1 MLAVRCM
8 ATEEDGAQRTDGPH
22 SHDDMRVMGV
32 EQVQAALER
41 LQFGIQIV
49 TYDNA
54 TATSQQAAENVGCQ
68 LGQIVKSL
76 GYMINKTTP
85 VLILA
90 SGDQSIDERK
100 LGALFGVGRKKVR
113 MMTAEQCV
121 TLLGYQPGGV
131 PPVAHRTD
139 DLAIIVDET
148 LQRFETV
155 YAAGGAANAIFP
167 VKLSILEEVTGGSF
181 ADLART

>member
-1 MLAVRCM
+1 M
-8 ATEEDGAQRTDGPH
+8 ATEQGGAQRNDDPQ
-22 SHDDMRVMGV
+22 SRDDMRVMRV
-32 EQVQAALER
+32 EQVQAALDR
-41 LQFGIQIV
+41 LQLGIQVV
-49 TYDNA
+49 TYDSS

-76 GYMINKTTP
+76 GYMIDKTTP

-100 LGALFGVGRKKVR
+100 LGAMFGVGRKKTR
-113 MMTAEQCV
+113 MMNAKQCV
-121 TLLGYQPGGV
+121 EVLGYAPGGV
-131 PPVAHRTD
+131 PPIAHRTD
-139 DLAIIVDET
+139 GLTILLDET

-167 VKLSILEEVTGGSF
+167 VKLSILEEVTGGIF